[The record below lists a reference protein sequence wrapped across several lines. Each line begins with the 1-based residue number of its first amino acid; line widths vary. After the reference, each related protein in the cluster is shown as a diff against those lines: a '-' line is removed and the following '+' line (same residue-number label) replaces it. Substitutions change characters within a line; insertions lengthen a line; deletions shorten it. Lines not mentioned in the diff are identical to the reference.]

1 MSPHESEPTTFG
13 IVAGL
18 GMGAGIFYY
27 RSLVNAHLARGLS
40 PRILMVHAD
49 VRRVMAHAAARE
61 TRLLAT
67 YLAGLLRQLADGGA
81 QLGTIPAFS
90 PQICAQELAE
100 MTPVPLVSLLDVIVA
115 EVERRNLQ
123 RLSIFGARVTME
135 TNLFGRLQNVEV
147 VSPSPEEIDLV
158 ANTYVRI
165 VEDEQTSQH
174 DYENLRVLAHTL
186 IHRERLDAILLAG
199 TDLSFVFNPEN
210 TDFPHLD
217 GARVHID
224 AIMRRLTSDGA

>member
-49 VRRVMAHAAARE
+49 VRRVMAHTAARE

-90 PQICAQELAE
+90 PQICAGTGGDDSGSARESPRRDRRRSRAAQPS
-100 MTPVPLVSLLDVIVA
+100 TSL
-115 EVERRNLQ
+115 
-123 RLSIFGARVTME
+123 
-135 TNLFGRLQNVEV
+135 
-147 VSPSPEEIDLV
+147 DLRDTRHHG
-158 ANTYVRI
+158 N
-165 VEDEQTSQH
+165 
-174 DYENLRVLAHTL
+174 
-186 IHRERLDAILLAG
+186 
-199 TDLSFVFNPEN
+199 
-210 TDFPHLD
+210 
-217 GARVHID
+217 
-224 AIMRRLTSDGA
+224 